1 MHKSKAPT
9 KSYTCWSWCIIV
21 TVFLAGLLGPS
32 RVLGRVTQLEST
44 SPQSVTSEG
53 VKVSI
58 IGNRINIETSLPV
71 VVSIK
76 ALAELPRVKSELEK
90 LREKVRQGWE
100 GPIIIAPTP

>member
-9 KSYTCWSWCIIV
+9 KSYTCWSWCIIGS
-21 TVFLAGLLGPS
+21 VFLTGFLGPN
-32 RVLGRVTQLEST
+32 RVLGRVSQLEST

-53 VKVSI
+53 IKVSI
-58 IGNRINIETSLPV
+58 VGNRINIETSLPV

-76 ALAELPRVKSELEK
+76 SLAELPRVKSELEK

-100 GPIIIAPTP
+100 GPIIVAPTP